1 MPSTKLVNRLPDLP
15 FHAKTLHL
23 FVKSD
28 YKTTVIPITL
38 FAIAAAPNLRIAH
51 IHHTIAWVWLHILQ
65 FDVANQIVGV
75 DEDRQNKPD
84 RPIPAGRISI
94 EDATV
99 LRWVLVPICL
109 LYSFSYSV
117 QTFWASFLLSAL
129 TIFYNELGAHAGVWV
144 LRNCTNA
151 LGYASF
157 EMGATL
163 IASDRHRLDTTAL
176 CSIII
181 SAGILATTYQAQDM
195 KDIHGDR
202 AIGRHTLPIVLP
214 KVARPSILIG
224 LAAWSLGLVL
234 LWKLD
239 MATALLFM
247 SVGLFTGYR
256 FMARKSVPDDQIS
269 FYWYNVWISCVHA
282 LPGYYRMFY
291 M

>member
-1 MPSTKLVNRLPDLP
+1 MLTTKISSTVSQLL
-15 FHAKTLHL
+15 FHAETLHL

-28 YKTTVIPITL
+28 YKTTVVPITL
-38 FAIAAAPNLRIAH
+38 FAIAAAPDLQLAH
-51 IHHTIAWVWLHILQ
+51 THHTLAWVWIHILQ
-65 FDVANQIVGV
+65 FDVSNQIVGV
-75 DEDRQNKPD
+75 EEDRQNKAD
-84 RPIPAGRISI
+84 RPIPAGRISM
-94 EDATV
+94 EEATV

-109 LYSFSYSV
+109 LYSLSYGIE
-117 QTFWASFLLSAL
+117 TLWASIFLSML
-129 TIFYNELGAHAGVWV
+129 TVFYNELGAHAGVWV

-163 IASDRHRLDTTAL
+163 IASGRQKLDTTAL
-176 CSIII
+176 LSIII

-224 LAAWSLGLVL
+224 LAVWSLGLAV

-239 MATALLFM
+239 VITALLFM
-247 SVGLFTGYR
+247 SIGLFTGCR
-256 FMARKSVPDDQIS
+256 FFLRKSIPDDQIS
-269 FYWYNVWISCVHA
+269 FYWYNVCVA
-282 LPGYYRMFY
+282 SSMLRELD
-291 M
+291 